1 MLERLRSISLIS
13 DPEER
18 QYKSRLARS
27 TIRVCLIILVIWLIL
42 DVFLTSIILTDRQY
56 NFRFDYITIL
66 AGFILTLLARWY
78 ALRDQTR
85 VAGYLLG
92 GVFFLLASLF
102 TIFFPA
108 ELYLVAGGYLLSVL
122 VSGAIAGGVAG
133 FIFAA
138 LSMAMNAVGVWRL
151 ITIETPLPGDPLSG
165 IVFLTIQ
172 IVTLLGLAVIMRMNA
187 AHINETVARLRGQT
201 EQMSQLALTDPLTG
215 LSNRRHLIQQL
226 DREFTRAKR
235 YQRPLSLVYLDLD
248 GFKSMNDRFGHIFGD
263 EILAGVALQMRAVLR
278 SADML
283 ARIGGDEFAVLLP
296 ETALPGAL
304 RVAEKLRKSLT
315 AYSRRLGPALPTL
328 TFCAGVAQLQEDDQ
342 SIDDLLGRADKAQ
355 YRAKDSGKDSIE
367 PQPRDEDLPLF
378 NLSKSDS
385 SAA

>member
-1 MLERLRSISLIS
+1 MLERLRSASLIS

-27 TIRVCLIILVIWLIL
+27 MIRVCLIILIIWLIL
-42 DVFLTSIILTDRQY
+42 DIFLTSIILTDRQY
-56 NFRFDYITIL
+56 NFRFDYVSIL
-66 AGFILTLLARWY
+66 AGFILTLLARWF

-92 GVFFLLASLF
+92 GGFFILASIF
-102 TIFFPA
+102 SIFFPGK
-108 ELYLVAGGYLLSVL
+108 LYLVAGGYLLSVL
-122 VSGAIAGGVAG
+122 VSSSIAGGFAG
-133 FIFAA
+133 YIFAG
-138 LSMAMNAVGVWRL
+138 LSLFMNIIGVYRL
-151 ITIETPLPGDPLSG
+151 IVMDTVLPVDPLSG
-165 IVFLTIQ
+165 IIFLVIQ
-172 IVTLLGLAVIMRMNA
+172 IVVLLGLALIMRLNSM
-187 AHINETVARLRGQT
+187 HINETVARLRGQT
-201 EQMSQLALTDPLTG
+201 EQMSHLALTDPLTG

-263 EILAGVALQMRAVLR
+263 EILAGVSLQMRSVLR

-296 ETALPGAL
+296 ETDLGGAI

-378 NLSKSDS
+378 NLSNSDTN
-385 SAA
+385 AA

>member
-1 MLERLRSISLIS
+1 M
-13 DPEER
+13 
-18 QYKSRLARS
+18 
-27 TIRVCLIILVIWLIL
+27 IRVCLTVLVIWLFL
-42 DVFLTSIILTDRQY
+42 DIFLTSVVLTDRQY
-56 NFRFDYITIL
+56 NFRFDYISIL

-92 GVFFLLASLF
+92 GIFFFLASIF
-102 TIFFPA
+102 TIFFPSQ
-108 ELYLVAGGYLLSVL
+108 LFLVAGVYLLSVL
-122 VSGAIAGGVAG
+122 VSGAIAGGLAG
-133 FIFAA
+133 FIFAS
-138 LSMAMNAVGVWRL
+138 LSLIMNVVGVWL
-151 ITIETPLPGDPLSG
+151 LVTTQASLTVNLLSG
-165 IVFLTIQ
+165 LIFLIVQ
-172 IVTLLGLAVIMRMNA
+172 VVTMLGLAIIMRLNA
-187 AHINETVARLRGQT
+187 SHISETVGRLRGQT
-201 EQMSQLALTDPLTG
+201 EQMSHLALTDPLTG

-263 EILAGVALQMRAVLR
+263 EILAGVALQMRSVLR

-296 ETALPGAL
+296 ETELRGAL
-304 RVAEKLRKSLT
+304 RVAEKLRKSLA

-342 SIDDLLGRADKAQ
+342 SIDGLLGRADKAQ
-355 YRAKDSGKDSIE
+355 YRAKDSGKDKIE

-378 NLSKSDS
+378 NLSQSDS
-385 SAA
+385 NAA

>member
-1 MLERLRSISLIS
+1 VLEHLRSVSLIS

-27 TIRVCLIILVIWLIL
+27 MIRVCLTVLVIWLFL
-42 DVFLTSIILTDRQY
+42 DIFLTSGIFTDRQY
-56 NFRFDYITIL
+56 NFRFDYISIL

-92 GVFFLLASLF
+92 GVFFFLASIF
-102 TIFFPA
+102 TIFFPSQ
-108 ELYLVAGGYLLSVL
+108 LFLVAGVFLLSVL
-122 VSGAIAGGVAG
+122 VSGAIAGGLAG
-133 FIFAA
+133 FIFAT
-138 LSMAMNAVGVWRL
+138 LSLIMNVVGVWL
-151 ITIETPLPGDPLSG
+151 LVTMQTSLVVNLLSG
-165 IVFLTIQ
+165 LIFLIVQ
-172 IVTLLGLAVIMRMNA
+172 VVTLLGLAIIMRLNA
-187 AHINETVARLRGQT
+187 THINETVGRLRRQT
-201 EQMSQLALTDPLTG
+201 EQMSHLALTDPLTG

-263 EILAGVALQMRAVLR
+263 EILAGVALQMRSVLR

-296 ETALPGAL
+296 ETDLRGGL

-342 SIDDLLGRADKAQ
+342 SIDGLLGRADKAQ

-378 NLSKSDS
+378 NLSQSDS

>member
-18 QYKSRLARS
+18 QYKARLAQS
-27 TIRVCLIILVIWLIL
+27 TIRVCLGILTIWFIL
-42 DVFLTSIILTDRQY
+42 DIFLTSVVLSNRQY
-56 NFRFDYITIL
+56 NFRFDYFSIVV
-66 AGFILTLLARWY
+66 GFILTLLARWY
-78 ALRDQTR
+78 ALREQTR

-92 GVFFLLASLF
+92 GVFFFLSAIF
-102 TIFFPA
+102 TLFFPE

-122 VSGAIAGGVAG
+122 VAGAIAGGYAG
-133 FIFAA
+133 YFYTL
-138 LSMAMNAVGVWRL
+138 LSLAINMYGILRLSSMEAVVP
-151 ITIETPLPGDPLSG
+151 IDPLSSLVF
-165 IVFLTIQ
+165 IVIQ
-172 IVTLLGLAVIMRMNA
+172 LVTLLGLSLIMRLNSM
-187 AHINETVARLRGQT
+187 HISQTVARLRGQT
-201 EQMSQLALTDPLTG
+201 EQMSHLALTDPLTG

-296 ETALPGAL
+296 ETNIAGAR
-304 RVAEKLRKSLT
+304 RVAEKLRKSLA
-315 AYSRRLGPALPTL
+315 AYSQRLGPALPTL
-328 TFCAGVAQLQEDDQ
+328 TFCAGVAQLDEDDR

-355 YRAKDSGKDSIE
+355 YRAKDGGKDSIE
-367 PQPRDEDLPLF
+367 SQPLDEELPLF
-378 NLSKSDS
+378 NLPRSDS
-385 SAA
+385 NAA

>member
-1 MLERLRSISLIS
+1 M
-13 DPEER
+13 
-18 QYKSRLARS
+18 
-27 TIRVCLIILVIWLIL
+27 ILVIWLIL
-42 DVFLTSIILTDRQY
+42 DVFLTSVVLTDREY
-56 NFRFDYITIL
+56 NFRFDYISIV

-92 GVFFLLASLF
+92 GVFFFLASIF
-102 TIFFPA
+102 TIFFPG

-122 VSGAIAGGVAG
+122 VSGAIAGGFAG
-133 FIFAA
+133 FFFAA
-138 LSMAMNAVGVWRL
+138 LSFIMNIIGVYRL
-151 ITIETPLPGDPLSG
+151 IVMENPLPVDPLSG
-165 IVFLTIQ
+165 IVFLVIQ
-172 IVTLLGLAVIMRMNA
+172 IISLLGLAVIMRLNSM
-187 AHINETVARLRGQT
+187 HINQTVARLRGQT
-201 EQMSQLALTDPLTG
+201 EQMSHLALTDPLTG

-226 DREFTRAKR
+226 EREITRAKR

-263 EILAGVALQMRAVLR
+263 EILSGVALQMRSVLR

-296 ETALPGAL
+296 ETDLQGAL

-328 TFCAGVAQLQEDDQ
+328 TFCAGVAQLMEDDQ

-355 YRAKDSGKDSIE
+355 YRAKDSGKDKIE
-367 PQPRDEDLPLF
+367 PQPMDEDLPLF
-378 NLSKSDS
+378 NLPKSDS